1 MKKNFIIFGAIAI
14 GLATMSFLLST
25 KEASSQTKTETTKP
39 NAVSTEAEEIVEEGG
54 INWMTIEEAMAAESK
69 QPRKIMIDV
78 YTKWCGPCKMMSQNT
93 FTDADVVA
101 YMNEHYYCVKFDA
114 ERADSCVFKG
124 QTFKNPDFDP
134 AKTGRNGVH
143 QFARYINVSAYPTLV
158 FLDETGGLIGPV
170 VGYKTP
176 GDLELFV
183 KFFVSDQY
191 KQITTP
197 EQWQAYMN
205 AFKPTWKK

>member
-25 KEASSQTKTETTKP
+25 KEASSQTKPETTKP
-39 NAVSTEAEEIVEEGG
+39 NTVSTEAEEIVEEGG

-143 QFARYINVSAYPTLV
+143 QFARYLNVSAYPTLV

>member
-14 GLATMSFLLST
+14 GLATMSFLVTS
-25 KEASSQTKTETTKP
+25 KEASNQTSTVAQQNTTSS
-39 NAVSTEAEEIVEEGG
+39 VSKVV
-54 INWMTIEEAMAAESK
+54 EEAMAAESK

-143 QFARYINVSAYPTLV
+143 QFARYLNVSAYPTLV

-191 KQITTP
+191 KQITTA

>member
-1 MKKNFIIFGAIAI
+1 MKKNFIIFGAIAL

-25 KEASSQTKTETTKP
+25 KEASSQTKLETTKP
-39 NAVSTEAEEIVEEGG
+39 NAVSTAAEDIIEEGG

-143 QFARYINVSAYPTLV
+143 QFARYLNVSAYPTLV

-183 KFFVSDQY
+183 KFFVSDKY
-191 KQITTP
+191 KEITTA

-205 AFKPTWKK
+205 EFKPTWKK

>member
-14 GLATMSFLLST
+14 GLATMSFMLTS
-25 KEASSQTKTETTKP
+25 KEASNQKKT
-39 NAVSTEAEEIVEEGG
+39 AVKQNNTSSTNGIIEEGG
-54 INWMTIEEAMAAESK
+54 INWMSIEEAMAAESK
-69 QPRKIMIDV
+69 EPRKIMIDV

-143 QFARYINVSAYPTLV
+143 QFARHLNVSAYPTLV

-183 KFFVSDQY
+183 KFFVSDKY
-191 KQITTP
+191 KEITTA

-205 AFKPTWKK
+205 EFKPTWKK

>member
-14 GLATMSFLLST
+14 GLATMSFLVTS
-25 KEASSQTKTETTKP
+25 KEASNQTSTVAQQNTTSS
-39 NAVSTEAEEIVEEGG
+39 VSKVVEEGG

-143 QFARYINVSAYPTLV
+143 QFARYLNVSAYPTLV

-191 KQITTP
+191 KQITTA